1 MYDLLILGAL
11 MVHDRTGY
19 KLRQILEGNLE
30 PRRQISNG
38 VMYPLLHKLA
48 QAGYIK
54 LSNVVVKGREQ
65 KLATITD
72 AGREYFKQLMH
83 TPIPMDAKRESTFRF
98 KFRALG
104 RENVGFQRETLRAY
118 IVATEADVEVY
129 SYVSQHL
136 SAVAKEPDRTIDV
149 GWSIRTLTLEK
160 QLAMTKLEWAN
171 NQLEQLRSYED
182 DATFIELPDAD

>member
-11 MVHDRTGY
+11 MVNARTGY

-38 VMYPLLHKLA
+38 VMYPLLHKLEA
-48 QAGYIK
+48 AGYIT
-54 LSNVVVKGREQ
+54 LSDELIKGRAQ

-72 AGREYFKQLMH
+72 AGRAYFTQLMH

-104 RENVGFQRETLRAY
+104 RENVGFQRLVLQAY
-118 IVATEADVEVY
+118 ISATAADMEVY
-129 SYVSQHL
+129 QFVTQHL
-136 SAVAKEPDRTIDV
+136 QEIAGRTTRQDA
-149 GWSIRTLTLEK
+149 GWSLRTLELERALATTK
-160 QLAMTKLEWAN
+160 INWAQTQLQAMADLP
-171 NQLEQLRSYED
+171 D
-182 DATFIELPDAD
+182 DAEYTALDASN